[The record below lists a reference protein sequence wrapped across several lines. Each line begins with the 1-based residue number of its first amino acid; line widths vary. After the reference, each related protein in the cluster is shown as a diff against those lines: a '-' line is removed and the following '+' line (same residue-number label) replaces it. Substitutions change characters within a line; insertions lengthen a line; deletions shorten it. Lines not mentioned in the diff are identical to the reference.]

1 MNKLSKLGVTAL
13 CGSLAAVAANA
24 GSMTVSG
31 GAALTWTS
39 EGGSVTG
46 NPIGMKNNLT
56 FGASGEL
63 DNGWTWSM
71 NAYQSD
77 ANTLTSSNWSM
88 NMDTLGTLSVD
99 FGAGG
104 SGLDALDDKM
114 PTAWEETHG
123 TGASSGVDTITGV
136 HGSAHIQYKTPKI
149 LGTTLAVAWA
159 PERDGGGLQAD
170 LGNSGDADNRYGRGI
185 DAVIQMN
192 ASLGTDILSGLN
204 LFVGASQLQT
214 DNTDGGDDH
223 YEGTAGFTYALGPVT
238 VGMQKMGEATGSDVR
253 GATGYYESLA
263 YGVSFNVSDNIALS
277 YGYYES
283 TRDTND
289 GADSTTTTV
298 DLESIQLSYTL
309 GSLGIKL
316 ASTEVGNQNYSSG
329 STAEATTLAISLA
342 F

>member
-13 CGSLAAVAANA
+13 CGSLAAAAANA
-24 GSMTVSG
+24 GSMSVSG

-39 EGGSVTG
+39 EGGAVTG

-56 FGASGEL
+56 FGAAGEL
-63 DNGWTWSM
+63 DNGWTWRM

-88 NMDTLGTLSVD
+88 TMDSLGTLSFD

-123 TGASSGVDTITGV
+123 TGAASGVDTISGV
-136 HGSAHIQYKTPKI
+136 HGSAHIQYKTPTFA
-149 LGTTLAVAWA
+149 GTTLAIAWA
-159 PERDGGGLQAD
+159 PVKDGGGLQAD
-170 LGNSGDADNRYGRGI
+170 LGNSGDLDNRNNRGL
-185 DAVIQMN
+185 DVVIQSN
-192 ASLGTDILSGLN
+192 VSLGTDILSGLN
-204 LFVGASQLQT
+204 MFVGASRVET
-214 DNTDGGDDH
+214 NNTDGGDDH
-223 YEGTAGFTYALGPVT
+223 YEGTAGFTYALGPIT
-238 VGMQKMGEATGSDVR
+238 VGLQKMGELTGSDVR
-253 GATGYYESLA
+253 GATGYYNSLA

-283 TRDTND
+283 KRDTN
-289 GADSTTTTV
+289 ADAATTV
-298 DLESIQLSYTL
+298 DLDIESIQLSYTL

-316 ASTEVGNQNYSSG
+316 ASTEVANASYSTG
-329 STAEATTLAISLA
+329 SDAEATTLALSLA

>member
-1 MNKLSKLGVTAL
+1 MNKITKIGVTAL

-24 GSMTVSG
+24 GGMSVSG
-31 GAALTWTS
+31 GAGFTWTS
-39 EGGSVTG
+39 ESGAVTG

-56 FGASGEL
+56 FGAAGEL
-63 DNGWTWSM
+63 DNGFSWSM

-77 ANTLTSSNWSM
+77 ANALTSSTWSM
-88 NMDTLGTLSVD
+88 NMDTLGSLKVD

-104 SGLDALDDKM
+104 VGLDALDDKM

-123 TGASSGVDTITGV
+123 TGVASGVDTITGV
-136 HGSAHIQYKTPKI
+136 HGSAAIQYTTPKI
-149 LGTTLAVAWA
+149 LGTTLALAWT

-170 LGNSGDADNRYGRGI
+170 LGNSGALDNRYGQGV

-204 LFVGASQLQT
+204 LFVGASQLDT
-214 DNTDGGDDH
+214 ANSDGGDDH

-238 VGMQKMGEATGSDVR
+238 VGLQKMGEATGSDVR
-253 GATGYYESLA
+253 GATDHYESMA

-283 TRDTND
+283 ARDTND
-289 GADSTTTTV
+289 GADSTRV
-298 DLESIQLSYTL
+298 ELDIESIQLSYTI

-316 ASTEVGNQNYSSG
+316 ASTEVGNAAYSSG
-329 STAEATTLAISLA
+329 SNAEATTLAFSLA